1 MSSSLAGVKEL
12 LKVSEEIT
20 DAVATNKP
28 IVALE
33 STIYT
38 HGALGNELAL
48 QHSDLVRSNGGIP
61 AIIAIVDG
69 VPTVGAT
76 ASDILR
82 MIESGS
88 AVKASRRDIA
98 YIAGMGLT
106 GQKIHGG
113 TTISG
118 TMLLARLAGIRV
130 FGTGG
135 LGGVHRGGHDSM
147 DVSADLTELGRT
159 RVAVISSGCKGF
171 LDIPRTLEFL
181 ETQGAHVSTFA
192 DGRSGKIDFPAFWAR
207 DSGIKSPSVVQTEK
221 EAAAIILAQE
231 RLGIESGLLFANPI
245 PEEFGIPAPEMQAY
259 IEQAVREANE
269 KGFTGSANTPY
280 ILGRLKELTGEKAV
294 IANKALVTSNIT
306 RATNIAVELSR
317 LLSSG
322 SEPVKTFNSFP
333 VAPSAAPTELK
344 NPAVTADSKAD
355 ILVAGSV
362 AVDLSCDYA
371 PKSGDTSPVLHTSNP
386 SSISQSIGG
395 VGHNV
400 ALAAHSVSKHA
411 RVRLC
416 SMVGDDVAG
425 KTILNGLKASGLDTT
440 YIRQLG
446 HEYHGSNRTAQY
458 VAVNDANKNLVM
470 AMADMG
476 IFTNHSFPEYWKSA
490 VRGTKP
496 KWLVVDGNWSEKDIR
511 AWLKAGQDQDCKIA
525 FEPVSTAKSM
535 NLFCPQ
541 KGHPKLRVFPKPT
554 VDIASPN
561 SYELA
566 AMYSAARENGYLE
579 SPEWFDIIDSF
590 GMRGARDRFVRMT
603 SAELTDAGV
612 PVQSVQ
618 LLPYIPTIVTKL
630 GPQGVLLTTILGKDD
645 PRLRDP
651 DSEEYIVARSTN
663 DHPSVGGL
671 YMRLFSA
678 AEKVQNI
685 VSVNGVGDTFFGV
698 LISGLAQGGKV
709 ENLIDVAQ
717 AGSCLT
723 LKSHESVSPDLHRLE
738 KFESEDEAP
747 QKKPTIALY
756 DKDSDEEELERLV
769 LGNKAG
775 FRAQLFKDD
784 GLFDSTWDVE
794 GKELQLAE
802 QDPGLEDIEDAD
814 LFMFDTGAAP
824 GTAQITKAAKSTDGN
839 APVWE
844 DSDDDRLAISLAGAT
859 RLRKLRQT
867 EAEDLVSGTEYSRR
881 LRQQYLRLNP
891 LPAWAREADGR
902 PSKRRRSSAASDS
915 SADDDSDSEISAQ
928 PLEKF
933 LRDVNSLAGA
943 GSTKKRRLRPEV
955 IDIQRTREIPDKH
968 KAPVACLSFHPEYP
982 VLLSSSTAS
991 VLYLHHI
998 APAAHPTPN
1007 PQLTSVQVKQ
1017 VDVRRAEFLYP
1028 HGDKVIFAG
1037 RRKYFHHWD
1046 LKTGTVQ
1053 KTTQILGHRLE
1064 HKTMERFRLSPCGR
1078 YMAIVAS
1085 TRKGGGIINI
1095 LNTTSMQWIAAARLS
1110 SQNGIADF
1118 AWWSTGNGMTI
1129 LGRDGQVGEYSM
1141 ESRSFVGI
1149 WHDEGCVGGIVLAL
1163 GGHQGPAALGDDR
1176 WVAVGSNSGITNIYD
1191 RNELVVL
1198 KSEEVTIKERPTP
1211 TRVFEQLVT
1220 PITHIT
1226 FSPDGQLMAFGSQHK
1241 KDALRLVHL
1250 PTCTVYRN
1258 WPTEQTPLGRI
1269 TAVAFGNQSDLLAV
1283 GNDTGKIR
1291 LWEIRS

>member
-1 MSSSLAGVKEL
+1 MAPPQDEEMRDPSSSSS
-12 LKVSEEIT
+12 SEG
-20 DAVATNKP
+20 
-28 IVALE
+28 E
-33 STIYT
+33 S
-38 HGALGNELAL
+38 
-48 QHSDLVRSNGGIP
+48 Q
-61 AIIAIVDG
+61 
-69 VPTVGAT
+69 
-76 ASDILR
+76 
-82 MIESGS
+82 
-88 AVKASRRDIA
+88 
-98 YIAGMGLT
+98 
-106 GQKIHGG
+106 
-113 TTISG
+113 
-118 TMLLARLAGIRV
+118 
-130 FGTGG
+130 
-135 LGGVHRGGHDSM
+135 
-147 DVSADLTELGRT
+147 
-159 RVAVISSGCKGF
+159 
-171 LDIPRTLEFL
+171 
-181 ETQGAHVSTFA
+181 
-192 DGRSGKIDFPAFWAR
+192 
-207 DSGIKSPSVVQTEK
+207 
-221 EAAAIILAQE
+221 
-231 RLGIESGLLFANPI
+231 
-245 PEEFGIPAPEMQAY
+245 
-259 IEQAVREANE
+259 
-269 KGFTGSANTPY
+269 
-280 ILGRLKELTGEKAV
+280 
-294 IANKALVTSNIT
+294 
-306 RATNIAVELSR
+306 
-317 LLSSG
+317 
-322 SEPVKTFNSFP
+322 
-333 VAPSAAPTELK
+333 
-344 NPAVTADSKAD
+344 
-355 ILVAGSV
+355 
-362 AVDLSCDYA
+362 
-371 PKSGDTSPVLHTSNP
+371 
-386 SSISQSIGG
+386 
-395 VGHNV
+395 
-400 ALAAHSVSKHA
+400 
-411 RVRLC
+411 
-416 SMVGDDVAG
+416 
-425 KTILNGLKASGLDTT
+425 
-440 YIRQLG
+440 
-446 HEYHGSNRTAQY
+446 
-458 VAVNDANKNLVM
+458 
-470 AMADMG
+470 
-476 IFTNHSFPEYWKSA
+476 
-490 VRGTKP
+490 
-496 KWLVVDGNWSEKDIR
+496 
-511 AWLKAGQDQDCKIA
+511 
-525 FEPVSTAKSM
+525 
-535 NLFCPQ
+535 
-541 KGHPKLRVFPKPT
+541 
-554 VDIASPN
+554 
-561 SYELA
+561 
-566 AMYSAARENGYLE
+566 
-579 SPEWFDIIDSF
+579 
-590 GMRGARDRFVRMT
+590 
-603 SAELTDAGV
+603 
-612 PVQSVQ
+612 
-618 LLPYIPTIVTKL
+618 
-630 GPQGVLLTTILGKDD
+630 
-645 PRLRDP
+645 
-651 DSEEYIVARSTN
+651 
-663 DHPSVGGL
+663 
-671 YMRLFSA
+671 
-678 AEKVQNI
+678 
-685 VSVNGVGDTFFGV
+685 
-698 LISGLAQGGKV
+698 
-709 ENLIDVAQ
+709 
-717 AGSCLT
+717 
-723 LKSHESVSPDLHRLE
+723 
-738 KFESEDEAP
+738 FESEDEAP

-794 GKELQLAE
+794 DKELQLAE
-802 QDPGLEDIEDAD
+802 RDPGLEDIEDAD

-915 SADDDSDSEISAQ
+915 SVDDDSDSEISAQ

-1007 PQLTSVQVKQ
+1007 PQLTSVQIKQ

-1129 LGRDGQVGEYSM
+1129 LGRDGQVGEYSI

-1163 GGHQGPAALGDDR
+1163 GGHQGPAVLGDDR

-1211 TRVFEQLVT
+1211 TRILEQLVT

>member
-1 MSSSLAGVKEL
+1 MAPPQDEEMRDPSSSSS
-12 LKVSEEIT
+12 SEG
-20 DAVATNKP
+20 
-28 IVALE
+28 E
-33 STIYT
+33 S
-38 HGALGNELAL
+38 
-48 QHSDLVRSNGGIP
+48 Q
-61 AIIAIVDG
+61 
-69 VPTVGAT
+69 
-76 ASDILR
+76 
-82 MIESGS
+82 
-88 AVKASRRDIA
+88 
-98 YIAGMGLT
+98 
-106 GQKIHGG
+106 
-113 TTISG
+113 
-118 TMLLARLAGIRV
+118 
-130 FGTGG
+130 
-135 LGGVHRGGHDSM
+135 
-147 DVSADLTELGRT
+147 
-159 RVAVISSGCKGF
+159 
-171 LDIPRTLEFL
+171 
-181 ETQGAHVSTFA
+181 
-192 DGRSGKIDFPAFWAR
+192 
-207 DSGIKSPSVVQTEK
+207 
-221 EAAAIILAQE
+221 
-231 RLGIESGLLFANPI
+231 
-245 PEEFGIPAPEMQAY
+245 
-259 IEQAVREANE
+259 
-269 KGFTGSANTPY
+269 
-280 ILGRLKELTGEKAV
+280 
-294 IANKALVTSNIT
+294 
-306 RATNIAVELSR
+306 
-317 LLSSG
+317 
-322 SEPVKTFNSFP
+322 
-333 VAPSAAPTELK
+333 
-344 NPAVTADSKAD
+344 
-355 ILVAGSV
+355 
-362 AVDLSCDYA
+362 
-371 PKSGDTSPVLHTSNP
+371 
-386 SSISQSIGG
+386 
-395 VGHNV
+395 
-400 ALAAHSVSKHA
+400 
-411 RVRLC
+411 
-416 SMVGDDVAG
+416 
-425 KTILNGLKASGLDTT
+425 
-440 YIRQLG
+440 
-446 HEYHGSNRTAQY
+446 
-458 VAVNDANKNLVM
+458 
-470 AMADMG
+470 
-476 IFTNHSFPEYWKSA
+476 
-490 VRGTKP
+490 
-496 KWLVVDGNWSEKDIR
+496 
-511 AWLKAGQDQDCKIA
+511 
-525 FEPVSTAKSM
+525 
-535 NLFCPQ
+535 
-541 KGHPKLRVFPKPT
+541 
-554 VDIASPN
+554 
-561 SYELA
+561 
-566 AMYSAARENGYLE
+566 
-579 SPEWFDIIDSF
+579 
-590 GMRGARDRFVRMT
+590 
-603 SAELTDAGV
+603 
-612 PVQSVQ
+612 
-618 LLPYIPTIVTKL
+618 
-630 GPQGVLLTTILGKDD
+630 
-645 PRLRDP
+645 
-651 DSEEYIVARSTN
+651 
-663 DHPSVGGL
+663 
-671 YMRLFSA
+671 
-678 AEKVQNI
+678 
-685 VSVNGVGDTFFGV
+685 
-698 LISGLAQGGKV
+698 
-709 ENLIDVAQ
+709 
-717 AGSCLT
+717 
-723 LKSHESVSPDLHRLE
+723 
-738 KFESEDEAP
+738 FESEDEAP

-824 GTAQITKAAKSTDGN
+824 GTAQITKTAKPTDGN

-891 LPAWAREADGR
+891 LPAWARDADGR

-1028 HGDKVIFAG
+1028 HGDKVFFAG

-1085 TRKGGGIINI
+1085 TRKGGGIINV

-1163 GGHQGPAALGDDR
+1163 GGHQGPAVLGDDR

-1220 PITHIT
+1220 PITHIA

>member
-1 MSSSLAGVKEL
+1 MAPPQDEEMRDPSSSSS
-12 LKVSEEIT
+12 SEG
-20 DAVATNKP
+20 
-28 IVALE
+28 E
-33 STIYT
+33 S
-38 HGALGNELAL
+38 
-48 QHSDLVRSNGGIP
+48 Q
-61 AIIAIVDG
+61 
-69 VPTVGAT
+69 
-76 ASDILR
+76 
-82 MIESGS
+82 
-88 AVKASRRDIA
+88 
-98 YIAGMGLT
+98 
-106 GQKIHGG
+106 
-113 TTISG
+113 
-118 TMLLARLAGIRV
+118 
-130 FGTGG
+130 
-135 LGGVHRGGHDSM
+135 
-147 DVSADLTELGRT
+147 
-159 RVAVISSGCKGF
+159 
-171 LDIPRTLEFL
+171 
-181 ETQGAHVSTFA
+181 
-192 DGRSGKIDFPAFWAR
+192 
-207 DSGIKSPSVVQTEK
+207 
-221 EAAAIILAQE
+221 
-231 RLGIESGLLFANPI
+231 
-245 PEEFGIPAPEMQAY
+245 
-259 IEQAVREANE
+259 
-269 KGFTGSANTPY
+269 
-280 ILGRLKELTGEKAV
+280 
-294 IANKALVTSNIT
+294 
-306 RATNIAVELSR
+306 
-317 LLSSG
+317 
-322 SEPVKTFNSFP
+322 
-333 VAPSAAPTELK
+333 
-344 NPAVTADSKAD
+344 
-355 ILVAGSV
+355 
-362 AVDLSCDYA
+362 
-371 PKSGDTSPVLHTSNP
+371 
-386 SSISQSIGG
+386 
-395 VGHNV
+395 
-400 ALAAHSVSKHA
+400 
-411 RVRLC
+411 
-416 SMVGDDVAG
+416 
-425 KTILNGLKASGLDTT
+425 
-440 YIRQLG
+440 
-446 HEYHGSNRTAQY
+446 
-458 VAVNDANKNLVM
+458 
-470 AMADMG
+470 
-476 IFTNHSFPEYWKSA
+476 
-490 VRGTKP
+490 
-496 KWLVVDGNWSEKDIR
+496 
-511 AWLKAGQDQDCKIA
+511 
-525 FEPVSTAKSM
+525 
-535 NLFCPQ
+535 
-541 KGHPKLRVFPKPT
+541 
-554 VDIASPN
+554 
-561 SYELA
+561 
-566 AMYSAARENGYLE
+566 
-579 SPEWFDIIDSF
+579 
-590 GMRGARDRFVRMT
+590 
-603 SAELTDAGV
+603 
-612 PVQSVQ
+612 
-618 LLPYIPTIVTKL
+618 
-630 GPQGVLLTTILGKDD
+630 
-645 PRLRDP
+645 
-651 DSEEYIVARSTN
+651 
-663 DHPSVGGL
+663 
-671 YMRLFSA
+671 
-678 AEKVQNI
+678 
-685 VSVNGVGDTFFGV
+685 
-698 LISGLAQGGKV
+698 
-709 ENLIDVAQ
+709 
-717 AGSCLT
+717 
-723 LKSHESVSPDLHRLE
+723 
-738 KFESEDEAP
+738 FESEDEAP

-802 QDPGLEDIEDAD
+802 QDPELEDIEDAD

-915 SADDDSDSEISAQ
+915 SADDESDSEISAQ

-943 GSTKKRRLRPEV
+943 GSAKKRRLRPEV

-1028 HGDKVIFAG
+1028 HGDKVFFAG

-1085 TRKGGGIINI
+1085 TRKGGGIINV

-1141 ESRSFVGI
+1141 ESRSFVGV

-1163 GGHQGPAALGDDR
+1163 GGHQGPAVLGDDR

-1198 KSEEVTIKERPTP
+1198 KSEEVAIKERPTP

-1220 PITHIT
+1220 PITHIA

>member
-1 MSSSLAGVKEL
+1 MAPPQDEEMRDPSSSSS
-12 LKVSEEIT
+12 SEG
-20 DAVATNKP
+20 
-28 IVALE
+28 E
-33 STIYT
+33 S
-38 HGALGNELAL
+38 
-48 QHSDLVRSNGGIP
+48 Q
-61 AIIAIVDG
+61 
-69 VPTVGAT
+69 
-76 ASDILR
+76 
-82 MIESGS
+82 
-88 AVKASRRDIA
+88 
-98 YIAGMGLT
+98 
-106 GQKIHGG
+106 
-113 TTISG
+113 
-118 TMLLARLAGIRV
+118 
-130 FGTGG
+130 
-135 LGGVHRGGHDSM
+135 
-147 DVSADLTELGRT
+147 
-159 RVAVISSGCKGF
+159 
-171 LDIPRTLEFL
+171 
-181 ETQGAHVSTFA
+181 
-192 DGRSGKIDFPAFWAR
+192 
-207 DSGIKSPSVVQTEK
+207 
-221 EAAAIILAQE
+221 
-231 RLGIESGLLFANPI
+231 
-245 PEEFGIPAPEMQAY
+245 
-259 IEQAVREANE
+259 
-269 KGFTGSANTPY
+269 
-280 ILGRLKELTGEKAV
+280 
-294 IANKALVTSNIT
+294 
-306 RATNIAVELSR
+306 
-317 LLSSG
+317 
-322 SEPVKTFNSFP
+322 
-333 VAPSAAPTELK
+333 
-344 NPAVTADSKAD
+344 
-355 ILVAGSV
+355 
-362 AVDLSCDYA
+362 
-371 PKSGDTSPVLHTSNP
+371 
-386 SSISQSIGG
+386 
-395 VGHNV
+395 
-400 ALAAHSVSKHA
+400 
-411 RVRLC
+411 
-416 SMVGDDVAG
+416 
-425 KTILNGLKASGLDTT
+425 
-440 YIRQLG
+440 
-446 HEYHGSNRTAQY
+446 
-458 VAVNDANKNLVM
+458 
-470 AMADMG
+470 
-476 IFTNHSFPEYWKSA
+476 
-490 VRGTKP
+490 
-496 KWLVVDGNWSEKDIR
+496 
-511 AWLKAGQDQDCKIA
+511 
-525 FEPVSTAKSM
+525 
-535 NLFCPQ
+535 
-541 KGHPKLRVFPKPT
+541 
-554 VDIASPN
+554 
-561 SYELA
+561 
-566 AMYSAARENGYLE
+566 
-579 SPEWFDIIDSF
+579 
-590 GMRGARDRFVRMT
+590 
-603 SAELTDAGV
+603 
-612 PVQSVQ
+612 
-618 LLPYIPTIVTKL
+618 
-630 GPQGVLLTTILGKDD
+630 
-645 PRLRDP
+645 
-651 DSEEYIVARSTN
+651 
-663 DHPSVGGL
+663 
-671 YMRLFSA
+671 
-678 AEKVQNI
+678 
-685 VSVNGVGDTFFGV
+685 
-698 LISGLAQGGKV
+698 
-709 ENLIDVAQ
+709 
-717 AGSCLT
+717 
-723 LKSHESVSPDLHRLE
+723 
-738 KFESEDEAP
+738 FESEDEAP

-802 QDPGLEDIEDAD
+802 QDPELEDIEDAD

-1028 HGDKVIFAG
+1028 HGDKVFFAG

-1085 TRKGGGIINI
+1085 TRKGGGIINV

-1141 ESRSFVGI
+1141 ESRSFVGV

-1163 GGHQGPAALGDDR
+1163 GGHQGPAVLGDDR

-1220 PITHIT
+1220 PITHIV

-1291 LWEIRS
+1291 LWEVRS

>member
-1 MSSSLAGVKEL
+1 MAPPQDEEMRGPSSSSS
-12 LKVSEEIT
+12 SEG
-20 DAVATNKP
+20 
-28 IVALE
+28 E
-33 STIYT
+33 S
-38 HGALGNELAL
+38 
-48 QHSDLVRSNGGIP
+48 Q
-61 AIIAIVDG
+61 
-69 VPTVGAT
+69 
-76 ASDILR
+76 
-82 MIESGS
+82 
-88 AVKASRRDIA
+88 
-98 YIAGMGLT
+98 
-106 GQKIHGG
+106 
-113 TTISG
+113 
-118 TMLLARLAGIRV
+118 
-130 FGTGG
+130 
-135 LGGVHRGGHDSM
+135 
-147 DVSADLTELGRT
+147 
-159 RVAVISSGCKGF
+159 
-171 LDIPRTLEFL
+171 
-181 ETQGAHVSTFA
+181 
-192 DGRSGKIDFPAFWAR
+192 
-207 DSGIKSPSVVQTEK
+207 
-221 EAAAIILAQE
+221 
-231 RLGIESGLLFANPI
+231 
-245 PEEFGIPAPEMQAY
+245 
-259 IEQAVREANE
+259 
-269 KGFTGSANTPY
+269 
-280 ILGRLKELTGEKAV
+280 
-294 IANKALVTSNIT
+294 
-306 RATNIAVELSR
+306 
-317 LLSSG
+317 
-322 SEPVKTFNSFP
+322 
-333 VAPSAAPTELK
+333 
-344 NPAVTADSKAD
+344 
-355 ILVAGSV
+355 
-362 AVDLSCDYA
+362 
-371 PKSGDTSPVLHTSNP
+371 
-386 SSISQSIGG
+386 
-395 VGHNV
+395 
-400 ALAAHSVSKHA
+400 
-411 RVRLC
+411 
-416 SMVGDDVAG
+416 
-425 KTILNGLKASGLDTT
+425 
-440 YIRQLG
+440 
-446 HEYHGSNRTAQY
+446 
-458 VAVNDANKNLVM
+458 
-470 AMADMG
+470 
-476 IFTNHSFPEYWKSA
+476 
-490 VRGTKP
+490 
-496 KWLVVDGNWSEKDIR
+496 
-511 AWLKAGQDQDCKIA
+511 
-525 FEPVSTAKSM
+525 
-535 NLFCPQ
+535 
-541 KGHPKLRVFPKPT
+541 
-554 VDIASPN
+554 
-561 SYELA
+561 
-566 AMYSAARENGYLE
+566 
-579 SPEWFDIIDSF
+579 
-590 GMRGARDRFVRMT
+590 
-603 SAELTDAGV
+603 
-612 PVQSVQ
+612 
-618 LLPYIPTIVTKL
+618 
-630 GPQGVLLTTILGKDD
+630 
-645 PRLRDP
+645 
-651 DSEEYIVARSTN
+651 
-663 DHPSVGGL
+663 
-671 YMRLFSA
+671 
-678 AEKVQNI
+678 
-685 VSVNGVGDTFFGV
+685 
-698 LISGLAQGGKV
+698 
-709 ENLIDVAQ
+709 
-717 AGSCLT
+717 
-723 LKSHESVSPDLHRLE
+723 
-738 KFESEDEAP
+738 FESEDEAP

-802 QDPGLEDIEDAD
+802 RDPGLEDIEDAD

-915 SADDDSDSEISAQ
+915 SADDDSDSEISVQ

-1007 PQLTSVQVKQ
+1007 PQLTSVQIKQ

-1163 GGHQGPAALGDDR
+1163 GGHQGPAVLGDDR

-1198 KSEEVTIKERPTP
+1198 KLEEVTIKERPTP

-1269 TAVAFGNQSDLLAV
+1269 TAVAFGNQSNLLAV

>member
-1 MSSSLAGVKEL
+1 MAPPQDEEMRDPSSSSS
-12 LKVSEEIT
+12 SEG
-20 DAVATNKP
+20 
-28 IVALE
+28 E
-33 STIYT
+33 S
-38 HGALGNELAL
+38 
-48 QHSDLVRSNGGIP
+48 Q
-61 AIIAIVDG
+61 
-69 VPTVGAT
+69 
-76 ASDILR
+76 
-82 MIESGS
+82 
-88 AVKASRRDIA
+88 
-98 YIAGMGLT
+98 
-106 GQKIHGG
+106 
-113 TTISG
+113 
-118 TMLLARLAGIRV
+118 
-130 FGTGG
+130 
-135 LGGVHRGGHDSM
+135 
-147 DVSADLTELGRT
+147 
-159 RVAVISSGCKGF
+159 
-171 LDIPRTLEFL
+171 
-181 ETQGAHVSTFA
+181 
-192 DGRSGKIDFPAFWAR
+192 
-207 DSGIKSPSVVQTEK
+207 
-221 EAAAIILAQE
+221 
-231 RLGIESGLLFANPI
+231 
-245 PEEFGIPAPEMQAY
+245 
-259 IEQAVREANE
+259 
-269 KGFTGSANTPY
+269 
-280 ILGRLKELTGEKAV
+280 
-294 IANKALVTSNIT
+294 
-306 RATNIAVELSR
+306 
-317 LLSSG
+317 
-322 SEPVKTFNSFP
+322 
-333 VAPSAAPTELK
+333 
-344 NPAVTADSKAD
+344 
-355 ILVAGSV
+355 
-362 AVDLSCDYA
+362 
-371 PKSGDTSPVLHTSNP
+371 
-386 SSISQSIGG
+386 
-395 VGHNV
+395 
-400 ALAAHSVSKHA
+400 
-411 RVRLC
+411 
-416 SMVGDDVAG
+416 
-425 KTILNGLKASGLDTT
+425 
-440 YIRQLG
+440 
-446 HEYHGSNRTAQY
+446 
-458 VAVNDANKNLVM
+458 
-470 AMADMG
+470 
-476 IFTNHSFPEYWKSA
+476 
-490 VRGTKP
+490 
-496 KWLVVDGNWSEKDIR
+496 
-511 AWLKAGQDQDCKIA
+511 
-525 FEPVSTAKSM
+525 
-535 NLFCPQ
+535 
-541 KGHPKLRVFPKPT
+541 
-554 VDIASPN
+554 
-561 SYELA
+561 
-566 AMYSAARENGYLE
+566 
-579 SPEWFDIIDSF
+579 
-590 GMRGARDRFVRMT
+590 
-603 SAELTDAGV
+603 
-612 PVQSVQ
+612 
-618 LLPYIPTIVTKL
+618 
-630 GPQGVLLTTILGKDD
+630 
-645 PRLRDP
+645 
-651 DSEEYIVARSTN
+651 
-663 DHPSVGGL
+663 
-671 YMRLFSA
+671 
-678 AEKVQNI
+678 
-685 VSVNGVGDTFFGV
+685 
-698 LISGLAQGGKV
+698 
-709 ENLIDVAQ
+709 
-717 AGSCLT
+717 
-723 LKSHESVSPDLHRLE
+723 
-738 KFESEDEAP
+738 FESEDEAP

-802 QDPGLEDIEDAD
+802 QDPGLEDIEDVD

-824 GTAQITKAAKSTDGN
+824 GTAQITKTAKPTDGN

-891 LPAWAREADGR
+891 LPAWARDADGR

-1028 HGDKVIFAG
+1028 HGDKVFFAG

-1085 TRKGGGIINI
+1085 TRKGGGIINV

-1163 GGHQGPAALGDDR
+1163 GGHQGPAVLGDDR

-1220 PITHIT
+1220 PITHIA

>member
-1 MSSSLAGVKEL
+1 MAPPQDEEMRDPSSSSS
-12 LKVSEEIT
+12 SEG
-20 DAVATNKP
+20 
-28 IVALE
+28 E
-33 STIYT
+33 S
-38 HGALGNELAL
+38 
-48 QHSDLVRSNGGIP
+48 Q
-61 AIIAIVDG
+61 
-69 VPTVGAT
+69 
-76 ASDILR
+76 
-82 MIESGS
+82 
-88 AVKASRRDIA
+88 
-98 YIAGMGLT
+98 
-106 GQKIHGG
+106 
-113 TTISG
+113 
-118 TMLLARLAGIRV
+118 
-130 FGTGG
+130 
-135 LGGVHRGGHDSM
+135 
-147 DVSADLTELGRT
+147 
-159 RVAVISSGCKGF
+159 
-171 LDIPRTLEFL
+171 
-181 ETQGAHVSTFA
+181 
-192 DGRSGKIDFPAFWAR
+192 
-207 DSGIKSPSVVQTEK
+207 
-221 EAAAIILAQE
+221 
-231 RLGIESGLLFANPI
+231 
-245 PEEFGIPAPEMQAY
+245 
-259 IEQAVREANE
+259 
-269 KGFTGSANTPY
+269 
-280 ILGRLKELTGEKAV
+280 
-294 IANKALVTSNIT
+294 
-306 RATNIAVELSR
+306 
-317 LLSSG
+317 
-322 SEPVKTFNSFP
+322 
-333 VAPSAAPTELK
+333 
-344 NPAVTADSKAD
+344 
-355 ILVAGSV
+355 
-362 AVDLSCDYA
+362 
-371 PKSGDTSPVLHTSNP
+371 
-386 SSISQSIGG
+386 
-395 VGHNV
+395 
-400 ALAAHSVSKHA
+400 
-411 RVRLC
+411 
-416 SMVGDDVAG
+416 
-425 KTILNGLKASGLDTT
+425 
-440 YIRQLG
+440 
-446 HEYHGSNRTAQY
+446 
-458 VAVNDANKNLVM
+458 
-470 AMADMG
+470 
-476 IFTNHSFPEYWKSA
+476 
-490 VRGTKP
+490 
-496 KWLVVDGNWSEKDIR
+496 
-511 AWLKAGQDQDCKIA
+511 
-525 FEPVSTAKSM
+525 
-535 NLFCPQ
+535 
-541 KGHPKLRVFPKPT
+541 
-554 VDIASPN
+554 
-561 SYELA
+561 
-566 AMYSAARENGYLE
+566 
-579 SPEWFDIIDSF
+579 
-590 GMRGARDRFVRMT
+590 
-603 SAELTDAGV
+603 
-612 PVQSVQ
+612 
-618 LLPYIPTIVTKL
+618 
-630 GPQGVLLTTILGKDD
+630 
-645 PRLRDP
+645 
-651 DSEEYIVARSTN
+651 
-663 DHPSVGGL
+663 
-671 YMRLFSA
+671 
-678 AEKVQNI
+678 
-685 VSVNGVGDTFFGV
+685 
-698 LISGLAQGGKV
+698 
-709 ENLIDVAQ
+709 
-717 AGSCLT
+717 
-723 LKSHESVSPDLHRLE
+723 
-738 KFESEDEAP
+738 FESEDEAP
-747 QKKPTIALY
+747 QKKTTIALY

-802 QDPGLEDIEDAD
+802 RDPGLEDIEDAD

-824 GTAQITKAAKSTDGN
+824 GTAQITKAAKSTEGN

-915 SADDDSDSEISAQ
+915 SADDDSDSDISAQ

-1007 PQLTSVQVKQ
+1007 PQLTSVQIKQ

-1163 GGHQGPAALGDDR
+1163 GGHQGPAVLGDDR

>member
-1 MSSSLAGVKEL
+1 MAPPQDEEMRDPSSSSS
-12 LKVSEEIT
+12 SE
-20 DAVATNKP
+20 D
-28 IVALE
+28 E
-33 STIYT
+33 S
-38 HGALGNELAL
+38 
-48 QHSDLVRSNGGIP
+48 Q
-61 AIIAIVDG
+61 
-69 VPTVGAT
+69 
-76 ASDILR
+76 
-82 MIESGS
+82 
-88 AVKASRRDIA
+88 
-98 YIAGMGLT
+98 
-106 GQKIHGG
+106 
-113 TTISG
+113 
-118 TMLLARLAGIRV
+118 
-130 FGTGG
+130 
-135 LGGVHRGGHDSM
+135 
-147 DVSADLTELGRT
+147 
-159 RVAVISSGCKGF
+159 
-171 LDIPRTLEFL
+171 
-181 ETQGAHVSTFA
+181 
-192 DGRSGKIDFPAFWAR
+192 
-207 DSGIKSPSVVQTEK
+207 
-221 EAAAIILAQE
+221 
-231 RLGIESGLLFANPI
+231 
-245 PEEFGIPAPEMQAY
+245 
-259 IEQAVREANE
+259 
-269 KGFTGSANTPY
+269 
-280 ILGRLKELTGEKAV
+280 
-294 IANKALVTSNIT
+294 
-306 RATNIAVELSR
+306 
-317 LLSSG
+317 
-322 SEPVKTFNSFP
+322 
-333 VAPSAAPTELK
+333 
-344 NPAVTADSKAD
+344 
-355 ILVAGSV
+355 
-362 AVDLSCDYA
+362 
-371 PKSGDTSPVLHTSNP
+371 
-386 SSISQSIGG
+386 
-395 VGHNV
+395 
-400 ALAAHSVSKHA
+400 
-411 RVRLC
+411 
-416 SMVGDDVAG
+416 
-425 KTILNGLKASGLDTT
+425 
-440 YIRQLG
+440 
-446 HEYHGSNRTAQY
+446 
-458 VAVNDANKNLVM
+458 
-470 AMADMG
+470 
-476 IFTNHSFPEYWKSA
+476 
-490 VRGTKP
+490 
-496 KWLVVDGNWSEKDIR
+496 
-511 AWLKAGQDQDCKIA
+511 
-525 FEPVSTAKSM
+525 
-535 NLFCPQ
+535 
-541 KGHPKLRVFPKPT
+541 
-554 VDIASPN
+554 
-561 SYELA
+561 
-566 AMYSAARENGYLE
+566 
-579 SPEWFDIIDSF
+579 
-590 GMRGARDRFVRMT
+590 
-603 SAELTDAGV
+603 
-612 PVQSVQ
+612 
-618 LLPYIPTIVTKL
+618 
-630 GPQGVLLTTILGKDD
+630 
-645 PRLRDP
+645 
-651 DSEEYIVARSTN
+651 
-663 DHPSVGGL
+663 
-671 YMRLFSA
+671 
-678 AEKVQNI
+678 
-685 VSVNGVGDTFFGV
+685 
-698 LISGLAQGGKV
+698 
-709 ENLIDVAQ
+709 
-717 AGSCLT
+717 
-723 LKSHESVSPDLHRLE
+723 
-738 KFESEDEAP
+738 FESEDEAP

-1163 GGHQGPAALGDDR
+1163 GGHQGPAVLGDDR

>member
-1 MSSSLAGVKEL
+1 MAPPQDEEMRDPSSSSS
-12 LKVSEEIT
+12 SE
-20 DAVATNKP
+20 D
-28 IVALE
+28 E
-33 STIYT
+33 S
-38 HGALGNELAL
+38 
-48 QHSDLVRSNGGIP
+48 Q
-61 AIIAIVDG
+61 
-69 VPTVGAT
+69 
-76 ASDILR
+76 
-82 MIESGS
+82 
-88 AVKASRRDIA
+88 
-98 YIAGMGLT
+98 
-106 GQKIHGG
+106 
-113 TTISG
+113 
-118 TMLLARLAGIRV
+118 
-130 FGTGG
+130 
-135 LGGVHRGGHDSM
+135 
-147 DVSADLTELGRT
+147 
-159 RVAVISSGCKGF
+159 
-171 LDIPRTLEFL
+171 
-181 ETQGAHVSTFA
+181 
-192 DGRSGKIDFPAFWAR
+192 
-207 DSGIKSPSVVQTEK
+207 
-221 EAAAIILAQE
+221 
-231 RLGIESGLLFANPI
+231 
-245 PEEFGIPAPEMQAY
+245 
-259 IEQAVREANE
+259 
-269 KGFTGSANTPY
+269 
-280 ILGRLKELTGEKAV
+280 
-294 IANKALVTSNIT
+294 
-306 RATNIAVELSR
+306 
-317 LLSSG
+317 
-322 SEPVKTFNSFP
+322 
-333 VAPSAAPTELK
+333 
-344 NPAVTADSKAD
+344 
-355 ILVAGSV
+355 
-362 AVDLSCDYA
+362 
-371 PKSGDTSPVLHTSNP
+371 
-386 SSISQSIGG
+386 
-395 VGHNV
+395 
-400 ALAAHSVSKHA
+400 
-411 RVRLC
+411 
-416 SMVGDDVAG
+416 
-425 KTILNGLKASGLDTT
+425 
-440 YIRQLG
+440 
-446 HEYHGSNRTAQY
+446 
-458 VAVNDANKNLVM
+458 
-470 AMADMG
+470 
-476 IFTNHSFPEYWKSA
+476 
-490 VRGTKP
+490 
-496 KWLVVDGNWSEKDIR
+496 
-511 AWLKAGQDQDCKIA
+511 
-525 FEPVSTAKSM
+525 
-535 NLFCPQ
+535 
-541 KGHPKLRVFPKPT
+541 
-554 VDIASPN
+554 
-561 SYELA
+561 
-566 AMYSAARENGYLE
+566 
-579 SPEWFDIIDSF
+579 
-590 GMRGARDRFVRMT
+590 
-603 SAELTDAGV
+603 
-612 PVQSVQ
+612 
-618 LLPYIPTIVTKL
+618 
-630 GPQGVLLTTILGKDD
+630 
-645 PRLRDP
+645 
-651 DSEEYIVARSTN
+651 
-663 DHPSVGGL
+663 
-671 YMRLFSA
+671 
-678 AEKVQNI
+678 
-685 VSVNGVGDTFFGV
+685 
-698 LISGLAQGGKV
+698 
-709 ENLIDVAQ
+709 
-717 AGSCLT
+717 
-723 LKSHESVSPDLHRLE
+723 
-738 KFESEDEAP
+738 FESEDEAP

-1269 TAVAFGNQSDLLAV
+1269 TAVAFGNQSDLW
-1283 GNDTGKIR
+1283 R
-1291 LWEIRS
+1291 LVMTQERFGCGRLGVRLGTLFNGHKNGA

>member
-1 MSSSLAGVKEL
+1 MAPSQDEEMRDPSSS
-12 LKVSEEIT
+12 S
-20 DAVATNKP
+20 
-28 IVALE
+28 
-33 STIYT
+33 
-38 HGALGNELAL
+38 
-48 QHSDLVRSNGGIP
+48 
-61 AIIAIVDG
+61 
-69 VPTVGAT
+69 
-76 ASDILR
+76 
-82 MIESGS
+82 
-88 AVKASRRDIA
+88 
-98 YIAGMGLT
+98 
-106 GQKIHGG
+106 
-113 TTISG
+113 
-118 TMLLARLAGIRV
+118 
-130 FGTGG
+130 
-135 LGGVHRGGHDSM
+135 
-147 DVSADLTELGRT
+147 
-159 RVAVISSGCKGF
+159 
-171 LDIPRTLEFL
+171 
-181 ETQGAHVSTFA
+181 
-192 DGRSGKIDFPAFWAR
+192 
-207 DSGIKSPSVVQTEK
+207 
-221 EAAAIILAQE
+221 
-231 RLGIESGLLFANPI
+231 
-245 PEEFGIPAPEMQAY
+245 
-259 IEQAVREANE
+259 
-269 KGFTGSANTPY
+269 
-280 ILGRLKELTGEKAV
+280 
-294 IANKALVTSNIT
+294 
-306 RATNIAVELSR
+306 
-317 LLSSG
+317 SSG
-322 SEPVKTFNSFP
+322 SE
-333 VAPSAAPTELK
+333 
-344 NPAVTADSKAD
+344 
-355 ILVAGSV
+355 
-362 AVDLSCDYA
+362 
-371 PKSGDTSPVLHTSNP
+371 
-386 SSISQSIGG
+386 SQ
-395 VGHNV
+395 
-400 ALAAHSVSKHA
+400 
-411 RVRLC
+411 
-416 SMVGDDVAG
+416 
-425 KTILNGLKASGLDTT
+425 
-440 YIRQLG
+440 
-446 HEYHGSNRTAQY
+446 
-458 VAVNDANKNLVM
+458 
-470 AMADMG
+470 
-476 IFTNHSFPEYWKSA
+476 
-490 VRGTKP
+490 
-496 KWLVVDGNWSEKDIR
+496 
-511 AWLKAGQDQDCKIA
+511 
-525 FEPVSTAKSM
+525 
-535 NLFCPQ
+535 
-541 KGHPKLRVFPKPT
+541 
-554 VDIASPN
+554 
-561 SYELA
+561 
-566 AMYSAARENGYLE
+566 
-579 SPEWFDIIDSF
+579 
-590 GMRGARDRFVRMT
+590 
-603 SAELTDAGV
+603 
-612 PVQSVQ
+612 
-618 LLPYIPTIVTKL
+618 
-630 GPQGVLLTTILGKDD
+630 
-645 PRLRDP
+645 
-651 DSEEYIVARSTN
+651 
-663 DHPSVGGL
+663 
-671 YMRLFSA
+671 
-678 AEKVQNI
+678 
-685 VSVNGVGDTFFGV
+685 
-698 LISGLAQGGKV
+698 
-709 ENLIDVAQ
+709 
-717 AGSCLT
+717 
-723 LKSHESVSPDLHRLE
+723 
-738 KFESEDEAP
+738 FESEDEAP

-784 GLFDSTWDVE
+784 GLFDSTWDAE

-824 GTAQITKAAKSTDGN
+824 GTAKITKAEQLTDGN

-943 GSTKKRRLRPEV
+943 GLTKKRRLRPEV

-1028 HGDKVIFAG
+1028 HGDKVFFAG

-1085 TRKGGGIINI
+1085 TRKGGGIINV

-1141 ESRSFVGI
+1141 ESRSFVGV

-1163 GGHQGPAALGDDR
+1163 GGHQGPAVLGDDR

-1191 RNELVVL
+1191 RNELLVL

-1220 PITHIT
+1220 PITHIA